1 MLLKYSQFIS
11 EKWSGDSI
19 TIFDVDDT
27 LVLTSAK
34 IKVHDPFTGKN
45 YEMTPKEYNEY
56 ERDPN
61 HVLDFSDFTNPDV
74 LKAGRIIDW
83 VMNVLKKTMAVERA
97 VGIITARDSKQ
108 LIIDFLQHH
117 NVNINPDFI
126 FAVNSEG
133 EGYTGSNAERKQQA
147 FEKLIDMGFRNF
159 KFFDDD
165 AENLRLA
172 KELEKKY
179 DIKML
184 TRQVRKQFPND

>member
-1 MLLKYSQFIS
+1 MLLKYSQFIT